1 MAVTEFERHVSG
13 SPAVAESPEAR
24 VAIEPEVKGLLP
36 RKYFI
41 FFDFAFNSPIGAI
54 AAVRAAQHFIDTE
67 AATGDEVAVL
77 SYSAAKGLKVHEFL
91 TNDLAK
97 ARQAM
102 AGISAKEISGRA
114 EEIEREYWDLRGY
127 TTSDTSDPF
136 LRRRGAEDRSRPAAI
151 EIPSPGLPVHPGRS
165 GQGHAV
171 GPRE

>member
-1 MAVTEFERHVSG
+1 MSR
-13 SPAVAESPEAR
+13 AR
-24 VAIEPEVKGLLP
+24 PPLQKVRTRRLATEPEVKGLLP

-67 AATGDEVAVL
+67 AAPGDEVAVL

-97 ARQAM
+97 ARQAV

-127 TTSDTSDPF
+127 TSSRHSGSFPQ
-136 LRRRGAEDRSRPAAI
+136 RRES
-151 EIPSPGLPVHPGRS
+151 
-165 GQGHAV
+165 
-171 GPRE
+171 